1 MGLSIKNE
9 EVEARIRRLTELTG
23 EGVTEAIDGAVREKL
38 ARVEKVSEE
47 EIQRRV
53 AALDAILA
61 RLGPLPKLDQKA
73 IEDEMYDEFG
83 APR

>member
-47 EIQRRV
+47 EIKRRM

-61 RLGPLPKLDQKA
+61 SLGPLPKLDQKA
-73 IEDEMYDEFG
+73 IDEEMYDEFG